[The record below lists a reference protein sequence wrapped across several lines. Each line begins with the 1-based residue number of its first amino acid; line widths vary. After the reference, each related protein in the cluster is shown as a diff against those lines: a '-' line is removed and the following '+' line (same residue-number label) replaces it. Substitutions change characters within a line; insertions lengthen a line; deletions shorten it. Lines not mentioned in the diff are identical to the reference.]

1 MPIYNE
7 RQTLEKI
14 VHRVFTSP
22 INLEIEIVAVDDAS
36 TDGSWELLQQL
47 SNADPRL
54 RVIRQPHNCGKGAA
68 IRTAI
73 QHMTG
78 DVAVVQDADLE
89 YDPHEYPLLLQPI
102 IDDKADAVYGSR
114 FIGQT
119 RHVIS
124 FWHSLINRLLTLLSN
139 MLNDLN
145 LTDME
150 TCYKM
155 VRADIL
161 KQLPL
166 TSSSFTFEPELT
178 CRLAQCRARIYEVPI
193 SYFARTYQEGK
204 KIHAKDGLLAIWA
217 ILHSKFS
224 YPRAAP
230 IVSLSEYCNAQE
242 VVDGVDPICQ
252 NSFTAALAEQARL
265 PRHSDVNPADEIQI
279 NKKCA

>member
-1 MPIYNE
+1 MKLSILMPIYNE
-7 RQTLEKI
+7 RKTLEKI
-14 VHRVFTSP
+14 VDRVLTSP
-22 INLEIEIVAVDDAS
+22 VSLEIEIIAVDDAS
-36 TDGSWELLQQL
+36 TDGSWELLEQL
-47 SNADPRL
+47 ANADSRL
-54 RVIRQPHNCGKGAA
+54 RAIRQPQNSGKGAA

-73 QHMTG
+73 QHMSG

-102 IDDKADAVYGSR
+102 LDGKADAVFGSR
-114 FIGQT
+114 YAGNT
-119 RHVIS
+119 RRVLP

-139 MLNDLN
+139 MLNDLT

-166 TSSSFTFEPELT
+166 NCKTFTFEPELT

-204 KIHAKDGLLAIWA
+204 KIRAMDGFNAIWA
-217 ILHSKFS
+217 ILYSRFS
-224 YPRAAP
+224 NPRAAP
-230 IVSLSEYCNAQE
+230 IINQSENHEMQE
-242 VVDGVDPICQ
+242 AVDEAPRKRL
-252 NSFTAALAEQARL
+252 AA
-265 PRHSDVNPADEIQI
+265 
-279 NKKCA
+279 

>member
-1 MPIYNE
+1 MKLSVLMPIYNE
-7 RQTLEKI
+7 LQTLEAI
-14 VHRVFTSP
+14 VQRVFTSP
-22 INLEIEIVAVDDAS
+22 ITLEIEIVAVDDAS

-47 SNADPRL
+47 SIADPRL
-54 RVIRQPHNCGKGAA
+54 RAIRQPQNSGKGAA

-73 QHMTG
+73 RHMTG

-89 YDPHEYPLLLQPI
+89 YDPHEFPLLLQPI
-102 IDDKADAVYGSR
+102 IDGKADAVYGSR
-114 FIGQT
+114 FVGHT

-124 FWHSLINRLLTLLSN
+124 FWHSLINRMLTLLSN

-155 VRADIL
+155 VRADLL

-166 TSSSFTFEPELT
+166 ASSSFTFEPELT

-193 SYFARTYQEGK
+193 SYFARTYEEGK

-224 YPRAAP
+224 HPRAAP
-230 IVSLSEYCNAQE
+230 IVALSEDRDAQE
-242 VVDGVDPICQ
+242 VVNEIDTIP
-252 NSFTAALAEQARL
+252 FTTSITESPQ
-265 PRHSDVNPADEIQI
+265 S
-279 NKKCA
+279 KKKIA